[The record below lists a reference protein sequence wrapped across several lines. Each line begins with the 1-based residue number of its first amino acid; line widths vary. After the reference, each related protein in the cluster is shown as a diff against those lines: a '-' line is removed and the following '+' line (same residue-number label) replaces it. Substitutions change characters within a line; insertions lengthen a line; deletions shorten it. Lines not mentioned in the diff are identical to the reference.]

1 MKGGTMVYHVI
12 SDFPTD
18 LRVNGRMSEQV
29 SERISIAECVSE
41 TSSALL
47 RKFVYATDGH
57 NLIWRCENTSKKQI

>member
-1 MKGGTMVYHVI
+1 MVYHVI

-41 TSSALL
+41 ASSALL
-47 RKFVYATDGH
+47 RKFVCDGRTH
-57 NLIWRCENTSKKQI
+57 PILEMREHIQKEI